1 MHHKIIALGAA
12 LALSFSSFAQKSD
25 AILGIWWNEEKDGKV
40 EIYKVG
46 SEYRGRIVYVKD
58 NVNSDG
64 SSPKKDNLNPNEKL
78 RSRVLMGT
86 TILTGLKY
94 DSGDNEW
101 ADGTIYDTKS
111 GNTYSCFAKLNSD
124 GTLYFKGYLMG
135 MRFIGR
141 STTWTRVKK

>member
-25 AILGIWWNEEKDGKV
+25 AILGIWWNEEKDGQV

-86 TILTGLKY
+86 TILTGLKF
-94 DSGDNEW
+94 DSGDTEW